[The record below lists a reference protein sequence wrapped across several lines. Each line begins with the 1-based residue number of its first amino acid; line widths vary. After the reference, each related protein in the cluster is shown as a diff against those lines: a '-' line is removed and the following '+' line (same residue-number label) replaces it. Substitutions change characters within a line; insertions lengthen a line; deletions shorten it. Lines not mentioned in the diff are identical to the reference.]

1 MSNRSRKTT
10 SVLAVLNRMNT
21 QLARTDEFMTKD
33 FKKGICC
40 AIEMILHETN
50 NYMGFCF
57 ISNNDME
64 HDTLGYYS
72 RCYFVNR
79 ALK

>member
-1 MSNRSRKTT
+1 MSNKSRKTT
-10 SVLAVLNRMNT
+10 SVLALLTRVNYN
-21 QLARTDEFMTKD
+21 LARTDEHATKD
-33 FKKGICC
+33 WKSGLCTM
-40 AIEMILHETN
+40 IEMVLHETN
-50 NYMGFCF
+50 NYMGYCY